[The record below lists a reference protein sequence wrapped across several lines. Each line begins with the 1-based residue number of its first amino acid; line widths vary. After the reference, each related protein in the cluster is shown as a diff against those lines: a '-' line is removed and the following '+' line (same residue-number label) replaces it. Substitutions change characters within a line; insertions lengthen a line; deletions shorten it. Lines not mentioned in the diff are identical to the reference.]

1 MQSRLLYASAKVFSL
16 SVDGDK
22 KLAAQAAIELV
33 TDGMVLGL
41 GTGSTAVFAVQIL
54 GERVR
59 DGLQIKGV
67 PTSEATEKLAK
78 SVGIP
83 IVSLA
88 EYPRLDL
95 DIDGADEVEPGLC
108 LIKGGGGA
116 LLREKIVAYA
126 SKRVVIIV
134 DDTKLVDKLGRY
146 HLPIEVIP
154 FACGSIQKTISE
166 MGANSAVRKRD
177 GRVFYTDENN
187 LILDCDFG
195 LIADPSALARQL
207 SLIPGVVEHG
217 LFIDMVERVIIGS
230 NGTVRTLTK

>member
-1 MQSRLLYASAKVFSL
+1 L

-22 KLAAQAAIELV
+22 KVAAQAAIDLV

-54 GERVR
+54 GARVR

-67 PTSEATEKLAK
+67 PTSEATEKLAR

-83 IVSLA
+83 IVTLA
-88 EYPRLDL
+88 EFPRLDL
-95 DIDGADEVEPGLC
+95 DIDGADEVEPGLS

-126 SKRVVIIV
+126 SRRVVIIV
-134 DDTKLVDKLGRY
+134 DEKKLVDKLGRY

-154 FACGSIQKTISE
+154 FACGSIQKTLSE
-166 MGANSAVRKRD
+166 MGAKSAVRERD
-177 GRVFYTDENN
+177 GRVFHTDENN

-195 LIADPSALARQL
+195 LIADPAALAQQL

-217 LFIDMVERVIIGS
+217 LFVDMVERVIVGS
-230 NGTVRTLTK
+230 NGTVRTLSK